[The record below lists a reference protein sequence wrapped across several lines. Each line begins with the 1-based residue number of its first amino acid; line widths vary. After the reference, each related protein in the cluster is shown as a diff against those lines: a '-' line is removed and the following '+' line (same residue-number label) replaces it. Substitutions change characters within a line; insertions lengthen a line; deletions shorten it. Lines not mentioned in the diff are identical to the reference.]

1 VLVAAGAT
9 TLVSGVAWLVGGF
22 LTSTLVS
29 VAVAMTLDQPVRTGW
44 GPALV
49 LGIYVIAFVM
59 LTAIQVSARRKI
71 PNLEALEAQTR
82 LAAVEENLQAKV
94 TAAVHDTLL
103 NDLALIMNSP
113 EVLDERVTSRLK
125 QDVATLTGAEW
136 LRESSE
142 VVVDAQTSAL
152 LNRFMQ
158 LVSDLQWRGLTVE
171 VTGVGSGIYSLD
183 PAVATALVEAVQACL
198 ENALLHSGVSV
209 AELDL
214 AFSDEAVTAIV
225 ADHGRGFD
233 PASIPPDRLGVRH
246 SVIERIEAVGGTARV
261 WSSPEEGTSIVL
273 SVPVLKV
280 IAHHE
285 ESDHGSA
292 T

>member
-1 VLVAAGAT
+1 
-9 TLVSGVAWLVGGF
+9 
-22 LTSTLVS
+22 
-29 VAVAMTLDQPVRTGW
+29 
-44 GPALV
+44 
-49 LGIYVIAFVM
+49 M
-59 LTAIQVSARRKI
+59 LSAIQVSARRKI